1 MNLSYKLFYRLF
13 NKLSYR
19 IDDQNFLTFST
30 RRNRKIG
37 LTEYYDLLGV
47 SKESPQIPPQY
58 IQDFE
63 VDGYYIYPE
72 LGVMMHC
79 MLITDNSHTH
89 NNELM
94 FIMEDQFGN
103 IFSVTINDPE
113 NVKGWRFLEKQV
125 FIEIV
130 KKGLPEPEPPRVS

>member
-1 MNLSYKLFYRLF
+1 MKENNIINLSDYREE
-13 NKLSYR
+13 KEEEKKKT
-19 IDDQNFLTFST
+19 LT
-30 RRNRKIG
+30 
-37 LTEYYDLLGV
+37 
-47 SKESPQIPPQY
+47 PQY
-58 IQDFE
+58 IQNFE

-72 LGVMMHC
+72 LGVMIHC

-94 FIMEDQFGN
+94 FIMEDQYGN
-103 IFSVTINDPE
+103 IFSVPINDPE
-113 NVKGWRFLEKQV
+113 NMKGWCHLEKQV

>member
-1 MNLSYKLFYRLF
+1 MNQNNIVNLSDYR
-13 NKLSYR
+13 KK
-19 IDDQNFLTFST
+19 Q
-30 RRNRKIG
+30 
-37 LTEYYDLLGV
+37 E
-47 SKESPQIPPQY
+47 KEKKKNIPPQH
-58 IQDFE
+58 IQGFE

-94 FIMEDQFGN
+94 YIMEDQYGN
-103 IFSVTINDPE
+103 IFSVPLDDPE
-113 NVKGWRFLEKQV
+113 SMMGWRLLKKQI

-130 KKGLPEPEPPRVS
+130 KKGLPEPEPPRAG

>member
-1 MNLSYKLFYRLF
+1 MNQNNVINLSDYR
-13 NKLSYR
+13 
-19 IDDQNFLTFST
+19 
-30 RRNRKIG
+30 
-37 LTEYYDLLGV
+37 EE
-47 SKESPQIPPQY
+47 KESPQIPPQY

-94 FIMEDQFGN
+94 YIMEDQFGN
-103 IFSVTINDPE
+103 LLSIPISDPDSMM
-113 NVKGWRFLEKQV
+113 GWRSLDKEV
-125 FIEIV
+125 FIETAKEIAQ
-130 KKGLPEPEPPRVS
+130 KKISEPEFEPEPPRVS

>member
-1 MNLSYKLFYRLF
+1 MNQNNVINLSDYREE
-13 NKLSYR
+13 KETP
-19 IDDQNFLTFST
+19 QN
-30 RRNRKIG
+30 
-37 LTEYYDLLGV
+37 
-47 SKESPQIPPQY
+47 PPQY

-63 VDGYYIYPE
+63 VGGYYIYPE

-94 FIMEDQFGN
+94 YIMEDQFGN
-103 IFSVTINDPE
+103 IFSVPINDPE
-113 NVKGWRFLEKQV
+113 NMKGWRLLKKQV

>member
-1 MNLSYKLFYRLF
+1 MKENNIINLSDYR
-13 NKLSYR
+13 
-19 IDDQNFLTFST
+19 
-30 RRNRKIG
+30 
-37 LTEYYDLLGV
+37 EE
-47 SKESPQIPPQY
+47 KEEEKKKTLPPQY
-58 IQDFE
+58 IQNFE

-72 LGVMMHC
+72 LGVMIHC

-94 FIMEDQFGN
+94 YIMEDQYGN
-103 IFSVTINDPE
+103 IFSVPLDDPE
-113 NVKGWRFLEKQV
+113 SMMGWRLLEKQV

>member
-1 MNLSYKLFYRLF
+1 MKENNIINLSDYR
-13 NKLSYR
+13 
-19 IDDQNFLTFST
+19 
-30 RRNRKIG
+30 
-37 LTEYYDLLGV
+37 EE
-47 SKESPQIPPQY
+47 KEEEKKKTLPPQY
-58 IQDFE
+58 IQNFE

-72 LGVMMHC
+72 LGVMIHC

-103 IFSVTINDPE
+103 IFSVPISDPDSMM
-113 NVKGWRFLEKQV
+113 GWRLLEKQV